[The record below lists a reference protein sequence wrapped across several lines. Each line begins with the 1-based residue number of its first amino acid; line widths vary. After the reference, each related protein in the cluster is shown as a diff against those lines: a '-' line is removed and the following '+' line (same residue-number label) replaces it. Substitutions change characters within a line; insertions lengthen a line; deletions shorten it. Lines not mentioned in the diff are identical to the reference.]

1 MSTHKIGEYADA
13 DEVDSLPGI
22 GELEEV
28 QRRINWNYQKFLHG
42 DCSPL
47 KTEIP
52 QLKEVLVKLK
62 EVEAMIL
69 KIYNNH

>member
-1 MSTHKIGEYADA
+1 MSTHKIREYADA
-13 DEVDSLPGI
+13 DEVDSLPTADD
-22 GELEEV
+22 LEQV
-28 QRRINWNYQKFLHG
+28 QQKIVRYYKKFLHG

-47 KTEIP
+47 KNEIP